1 MGRIKTQLVKRTT
14 LKLYKEHKD
23 KFKKDFNENKS
34 IVEEYVEFPSKKIKN
49 VVAGYITRLA
59 KSNAEV

>member
-14 LKLYKEHKD
+14 LTLYKEHKD
-23 KFKKDFNENKS
+23 KFKKDFTENKS

-49 VVAGYITRLA
+49 TVAGYITRLV